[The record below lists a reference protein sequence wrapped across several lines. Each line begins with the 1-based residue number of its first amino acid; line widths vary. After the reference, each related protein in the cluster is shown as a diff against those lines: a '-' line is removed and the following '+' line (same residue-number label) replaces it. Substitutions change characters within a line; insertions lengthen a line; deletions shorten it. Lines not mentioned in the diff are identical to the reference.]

1 MPPGDPPHDGAH
13 GPAARDAA
21 AHCSADVRLEMLGRA
36 PLFRALDED
45 ALARV
50 NERCSA
56 VPCVPGETIHHE
68 GDPAERLFVVATGV
82 VELLTHGAEGR
93 RVLHD
98 VVVPGETFGSLPVL
112 GDDRYRHDAVAL
124 RPGCLLRISSDTF
137 RDLLREVPG
146 VAEAALEVTAQRLRD
161 AQRSVHDLSTL
172 PVDGRLAATL
182 LRLAAKTGEQ
192 REDGLHL
199 GLPLPQV
206 DLAAMTGTSPESVSR
221 VFGRWRAAGWIAT
234 GGEGPV
240 LRDAEAL
247 RSLAEGDAV
256 GAGDASGGRSDRA

>member
-1 MPPGDPPHDGAH
+1 MASSDPLRDGVQ
-13 GPAARDAA
+13 RTA

-36 PLFRALDED
+36 PLFRALDD
-45 ALARV
+45 AALARV

-56 VPCVPGETIHHE
+56 VACLPGETIHHE

-98 VVVPGETFGSLPVL
+98 VVVPGESFGSLPVL

-124 RPGCLLRISSDTF
+124 RPGCLLRISSGTF
-137 RDLLREVPG
+137 RTLLREVPG

-182 LRLAAKTGEQ
+182 LRLAAKTGE
-192 REDGLHL
+192 RRPDGLHV
-199 GLPLPQV
+199 GQPLPQV

-234 GGEGPV
+234 GGDGPV
-240 LRDAEAL
+240 LRDPDAL
-247 RSLAEGDAV
+247 AAVAEGAAE
-256 GAGDASGGRSDRA
+256 GAAENADGDAARS

>member
-1 MPPGDPPHDGAH
+1 MPAH
-13 GPAARDAA
+13 GADPEG
-21 AHCSADVRLEMLGRA
+21 AHCSAEVRLEMLGRT
-36 PLFRALDED
+36 PLFRALDGA
-45 ALARV
+45 ALAQV
-50 NERCSA
+50 NERCTA
-56 VPCVPGETIHHE
+56 VPCVPGETVHRE

-98 VVVPGETFGSLPVL
+98 LIVPGETFGSLLVL

-124 RPGCLLRISSDTF
+124 RSGCLLRISADTF
-137 RDLLREVPG
+137 HGLLREVPG

-182 LRLAAKTGEQ
+182 LRLAAKTGE
-192 REDGLHL
+192 RRPDGLHL
-199 GLPLPQV
+199 GLPLSQV

-240 LRDAEAL
+240 LRDSDAL
-247 RSLAEGDAV
+247 TALAEGARE
-256 GAGDASGGRSDRA
+256 GPASS

>member
-1 MPPGDPPHDGAH
+1 MPAREADLE
-13 GPAARDAA
+13 GP
-21 AHCSADVRLEMLGRA
+21 HCSAQVRLEMLGRT
-36 PLFRALDED
+36 PLFRALDD
-45 ALARV
+45 TALAQV

-56 VPCVPGETIHHE
+56 VACAPGETVHRE
-68 GDPAERLFVVATGV
+68 GDPAERLFAVATGV

-124 RPGCLLRISSDTF
+124 RPGCLLRISADTF
-137 RDLLREVPG
+137 HALLRDVPG

-182 LRLAAKTGEQ
+182 LRLAAKTGE
-192 REDGLHL
+192 RRPDGLHL

-234 GGEGPV
+234 GAEGPV
-240 LRDAEAL
+240 LRDPGAL
-247 RSLAEGDAV
+247 AALAEGV
-256 GAGDASGGRSDRA
+256 GEGPAES